1 MTSNDPKLPPT
12 EDEQLFN
19 QLLTQVHTEEEL
31 KYNDPKLTPTED
43 EQLFN
48 QLLTKVHTE
57 EELKKHHFTLV
68 STCICDRWGRPT
80 GGVIRYNEFAQ
91 TPEHK
96 EDATKRQ
103 AIVLDCEMVIVE
115 GYRKEL
121 ASLVVADLITGEIL
135 INHFVHPTNI
145 VRNWQTRYSG
155 ITCAAMKAAVKE
167 NIAIRGWKA
176 ARTMLFDLMD
186 SKTIIV
192 GHAVYNDLNSLGII
206 HPTIIDTSI
215 LTADAVYRPLGRPLR
230 RTWRLKTLADEL
242 IGQKIQSGKCGHS
255 ALEDTMATRD
265 VLLHCTRNPL
275 ELEAWAE
282 KARSEEPVKCE
293 PETNEPETLEEWFA
307 RR

>member
-19 QLLTQVHTEEEL
+19 QLLT
-31 KYNDPKLTPTED
+31 
-43 EQLFN
+43 
-48 QLLTKVHTE
+48 KVHNE
-57 EELKKHHFTLV
+57 EELKKHHFTMV

-80 GGVIRYNEFAQ
+80 GGVIRYNEFTQ

-121 ASLVVADLITGEIL
+121 ASLVVADLFTGEIL

-155 ITCAAMKAAVKE
+155 ITCAAMKAAVKD

-192 GHAVYNDLNSLGII
+192 GHALYNDLNSLGII

-215 LTADAVYRPLGRPLR
+215 LTADAVYRPLGRPFR

-242 IGQKIQSGKCGHS
+242 IDQKIQSGKCGHS

-282 KARSEEPVKCE
+282 NARSEEPVKCE